1 MTTHVYCYLEGQERA
16 RLFDTKARLQGG
28 MERGPS
34 FLGLSTVKRIP
45 QNLTV
50 KQIRALLEWQYCTI
64 RHLKKTHKAGSLM
77 EYVYIYMIHTHNMC
91 IYIVYIYT
99 VYIYYDYHIR

>member
-1 MTTHVYCYLEGQERA
+1 MTTHVYGYLEGQERT

-34 FLGLSTVKRIP
+34 FLGLSTVNRIP
-45 QNLTV
+45 QDLTV

-64 RHLKKTHKAGSLM
+64 PHLKKTHIIKL
-77 EYVYIYMIHTHNMC
+77 VL
-91 IYIVYIYT
+91 
-99 VYIYYDYHIR
+99 